1 MITIVDY
8 GVGNIASLVNMFDH
22 LGYPA
27 TVSSDPHVV
36 SRASKLILPGIG
48 AFDKAMA
55 TLAQCDLVKPIQDA
69 TNNNTQLLG
78 ICLGMQLLG
87 NRSAEGERAG
97 LGLIDADVVRIER
110 ATDSTRK
117 VPHMGWAEISVTRKS
132 PIFPDMSAHE
142 RYYFAHSY
150 HMKCKKPDDVTAT
163 IDYDSALC
171 VAVSHGNVH
180 GAQFHPEKSH
190 RFGMRLLS
198 TFAEL

>member
-22 LGYPA
+22 LGYAA
-27 TVSSDPHVV
+27 TVSSDPNIV
-36 SRASKLILPGIG
+36 SKASKLILPGIG

-69 TNNNTQLLG
+69 TSNQTMLLG

-87 NRSAEGERAG
+87 NRSAEGDRAG
-97 LGLIDADVVRIER
+97 LSLIDADVVRIER
-110 ATDSTRK
+110 LPHSGRK
-117 VPHMGWAEISVTRKS
+117 VPHMGWAEVSVTRKS
-132 PIFPDMSAHE
+132 PIFPDMAVQE

-150 HMKCKKPDDVTAT
+150 YMKCHNPEDVTAT
-163 IDYDSALC
+163 IDYDTALC